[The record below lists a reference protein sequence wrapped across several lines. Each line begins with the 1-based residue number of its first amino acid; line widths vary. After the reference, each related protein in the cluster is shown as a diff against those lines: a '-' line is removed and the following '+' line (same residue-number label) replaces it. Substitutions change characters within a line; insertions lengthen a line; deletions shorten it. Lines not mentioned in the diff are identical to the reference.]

1 MALRRIPARRDGTPL
16 VERAYELARSGALPS
31 VRDIRLQL
39 IRDGYTNNEIEVNL
53 KGPMLRAD
61 LARLC
66 KTRTERDHMAD
77 DKSKRGK
84 QDRSRVAAGQEYEV
98 RDLAKKHGI
107 TQEQA
112 TELIR
117 KHGSDRETLE
127 AEAKKLKGA

>member
-1 MALRRIPARRDGTPL
+1 M
-16 VERAYELARSGALPS
+16 PS